1 MTVQVVSTHRM
12 QHQEMAAMYAE
23 LQLLRPGQCRQLHQE
38 ELRDFGPPSCGY
50 MGMIRAYILGRLTP

>member
-1 MTVQVVSTHRM
+1 M
-12 QHQEMAAMYAE
+12 QQQEMAAMYAE

-50 MGMIRAYILGRLTP
+50 LGMVRAYILDRLTL